1 MATAFSDD
9 AFVLSKR
16 FYGEKKVLLSLFTQT
31 HGLQKG
37 MTTCADHT
45 HRRAFETGAR
55 FYVNATQKR
64 DNALSTFSLE
74 PLAPSPADFLA
85 YRKKESLLALLDLLL
100 RLQNL
105 LAANHP
111 YPLLFKALCV
121 LFDTTGTKRFDQAF
135 VAFQFF
141 LLETL
146 GYGLELTHCALTH
159 TKENLRYLSTETGKA
174 ISEKGFATLSVP
186 QKEDLK
192 PFLKPLPAFLRGA
205 KIGCDLMLP
214 QCNPAD
220 LKTAQVLLD
229 LLFAQHLP
237 STSFKHIKQ
246 AS

>member
-31 HGLQKG
+31 HGLQRG

-45 HRRAFETGAR
+45 HHRAFETGAR

-74 PLAPSPADFLA
+74 PLAPSPAAFLA

-121 LFDTTGTKRFDQAF
+121 LFDTTGKGRFDQAF

-146 GYGLELTHCALTH
+146 GYGLELTHCAFTR
-159 TKENLRYLSTETGKA
+159 TTENLLYLSTETGKA
-174 ISEKGFATLSVP
+174 ISEQGFATLSVP
-186 QKEDLK
+186 KKENLK
-192 PFLKPLPAFLRGA
+192 PFLRPLPAFLRGA
-205 KIGCDLMLP
+205 QIDCELVLP
-214 QCNPAD
+214 PCSPAD
-220 LKTAQVLLD
+220 LKKAQTLLD

-237 STSFKHIKQ
+237 TAPFQQERQ